1 MAGRPR
7 HARRRLA
14 GFIAG
19 LAALVA
25 ATPAGAQLGVS
36 NNAGKSSK
44 NAPIVFQADQ
54 VQYEDQLALV
64 IAKGHVEIV
73 QNGNTLLADEVT
85 YNQRTDTIAAS
96 GHVSLSLPSGEIL
109 FGDYMELRD
118 QMNND
123 FAKNVR
129 MLFADRSRLAANTA
143 RRVNGNRTQL
153 VRAVYSP
160 CDLCKRDP
168 TAPPVWQLKASEIDH
183 DKEMKLIEFH
193 NAVMEVGG
201 WPVFYTPYVSTPD
214 PSVKRASGFLMPSF
228 GSSSTLGAHIT
239 IPYYWVLG
247 PDKDLTLV
255 PRFTTAAGEV
265 LGAEYRQR
273 FGNGEIDARGS
284 INNSNLGSGATE
296 TTANSQWR
304 GNVDAHGVFDLDP
317 TYRTGFD
324 IERVSDQ
331 TYLLR
336 FGFGNPFLNTEIS
349 RAYLQ
354 GFEARASTDVDAYL
368 YQPLLPGIGDST
380 QPIVLPVVNR
390 DWQSEPDRFGGR
402 WDLNANLLNIVR
414 EVGTQTRRLSLG
426 SAWER
431 SFADGIGGQYRF
443 TASVRGDGYSVSD
456 LSLLSNP
463 DLPPAFFPQNG
474 LPATEPISSSYLAGR
489 AFPQLGLTWRYP
501 VIHPG
506 PVMTGLAEPI
516 VATFVGP
523 TGGNRRDI
531 PDEDSLAFDFSD
543 SDLFRP
549 DRLPGYDV
557 LDTGQRVDY
566 GTKLGAYLNKG
577 GSYWILVGQSYRA
590 ENNPFLPVGSGAENR
605 FSDIVGRVVLSPNAY
620 LDLIYRF
627 RLSKSDL
634 ANRSQEVG
642 IATGPQNL
650 RLSANYLLLPAETE
664 SNVAVAPNTVA
675 GQNVVFGKR
684 EQVSFDVTAKL
695 TRYWSLHGSETLN
708 LINTSDIVNGV
719 VVPQSGSTSVYGTIQ
734 AIYQDE
740 CIAFIG
746 SVTQSGVRSGDVTPG
761 WSVLF
766 SVVFKNIGEIGGTIA
781 SIAGNAPPP

>member
-7 HARRRLA
+7 PARRRLA
-14 GFIAG
+14 AFIAG

-25 ATPAGAQLGVS
+25 AAPAGAQS
-36 NNAGKSSK
+36 AGSDAAAKPSR

-73 QNGNTLLADEVT
+73 QNGQTLLADEVT
-85 YNQRTDTIAAS
+85 YNERTDTIAAS
-96 GHVSLSLPSGEIL
+96 GHVSLSLPTGEIL

-129 MLFADRSRLAANTA
+129 MLLADRSRLAANTA
-143 RRVNGNRTQL
+143 RRTNGNRTQL

-160 CDLCKRDP
+160 CDLCKNDP

-183 DKEMKLIEFH
+183 DKELKLIEFY
-193 NAVMEVGG
+193 NADMEIGG

-214 PSVKRASGFLMPSF
+214 PSVKRASGFLMPSI
-228 GSSSTLGAHIT
+228 GSSSTLGAHVT

-255 PRFTTAAGEV
+255 PRFTSAAGEV
-265 LGAEYRQR
+265 LGAEYRER
-273 FGNGEIDARGS
+273 FGNGEIDATGS
-284 INNSNLGSGATE
+284 INYSNVGSGTE
-296 TTANSQWR
+296 TNIGDQWR
-304 GNVDAHGVFDLDP
+304 GNIDAHGVFDLDP

-354 GFEARASTDVDAYL
+354 GFEANASTDVNAYL
-368 YQPLLPGIGDST
+368 YEPLLPGIGDST

-390 DWQSEPDRFGGR
+390 DWQSEPDQFGGR

-426 SAWER
+426 SAWVR
-431 SFADGIGGQYRF
+431 SFTDSIGGQYEF
-443 TASVRGDGYSVSD
+443 IASVRGDGYSVSN

-463 DLPPAFFPQNG
+463 DLPLVYFPNG
-474 LPATEPISSSYLAGR
+474 PEQAAPPIPSDYLAGR
-489 AFPQLGLTWRYP
+489 VFPQFGLTWRYP
-501 VIHPG
+501 LIHPG
-506 PVMTGLAEPI
+506 PALTGLVEPI

-523 TGGNRRDI
+523 NGGNRRDI
-531 PDEDSLAFDFSD
+531 PDEDSLAFDFND

-566 GTKLGAYLNKG
+566 GTKLGVYLNDG
-577 GSYWILVGQSYRA
+577 GSYWLLVGQSYRA
-590 ENNPFLPVGSGAENR
+590 EDNPFFPVGSGAENR
-605 FSDIVGRVVLSPNAY
+605 FSDVVGRVVLSPSAY

-627 RLSKSDL
+627 RLSKDDL
-634 ANRSQEVG
+634 ADRSQEIGV
-642 IATGPQNL
+642 ATGPQNL

-664 SNVAVAPNTVA
+664 SNVATSSLTTS
-675 GQNVVFGKR
+675 GQNVIFGKR
-684 EQVSFDVTAKL
+684 EQVSLDITAKL
-695 TRYWSLHGSETLN
+695 TRYWSLHGSETIN

-719 VVPQSGSTSVYGTIQ
+719 VVPQAGSTSVYGTIQ

-781 SIAGNAPPP
+781 SIAGSGPPP

>member
-1 MAGRPR
+1 MADRPR
-7 HARRRLA
+7 HARRWLA
-14 GFIAG
+14 ALIAG
-19 LAALVA
+19 LAAA
-25 ATPAGAQLGVS
+25 ALGLPASAQLGAS
-36 NNAGKSSK
+36 ATTGKGSR
-44 NAPIVFQADQ
+44 NAPIIFQADE

-85 YNQRTDTIAAS
+85 YNERTDTIAAS
-96 GHVSLSLPSGEIL
+96 GHVSLSSPGGEIL

-123 FAKNVR
+123 FATNIR
-129 MLFADRSRLAANTA
+129 MLLADRSRLAANTA
-143 RRVNGNRTQL
+143 RRTNGNFTQL

-183 DKEMKLIEFH
+183 DKALKLIEFY
-193 NAVMEVGG
+193 NATMEIDG
-201 WPVFYTPYVSTPD
+201 WPVFYTPYVSAPD
-214 PSVKRASGFLMPSF
+214 PTVKRASGFLMPSV
-228 GSSSTLGAHIT
+228 GSSSTLGAHVT

-255 PRFTTAAGEV
+255 PRFTTEAGQV
-265 LGAEYRQR
+265 LGAQYRER
-273 FGNGEIDARGS
+273 FGNGEIDASGS
-284 INNSNLGSGATE
+284 INNNSNVGSGTATNTGSE
-296 TTANSQWR
+296 VR
-304 GNVDAHGVFDLDP
+304 GNINAHGIFDLDP
-317 TYRTGFD
+317 TYRSGFD

-368 YQPLLPGIGDST
+368 YEPLLPGIGDST
-380 QPIVLPVVNR
+380 QPIVLPVINR
-390 DWQSEPDRFGGR
+390 DWQSEPDQFGGR
-402 WDLNANLLNIVR
+402 WNLNANLLDIVR

-431 SFADGIGGQYRF
+431 SFTDGIGGQYQF
-443 TASVRGDGYSVSD
+443 LASVRSDGYSVSS

-463 DLPPAFFPQNG
+463 DLPAAYFSQGPEQAAP
-474 LPATEPISSSYLAGR
+474 PIPSDYFAGR
-489 AFPQLGLTWRYP
+489 VFPQLGLTWRYP
-501 VIHPG
+501 VVHPG
-506 PVMTGLAEPI
+506 PAMTGLVEPI

-523 TGGNRRDI
+523 SGGNRHDI
-531 PDEDSLAFDFSD
+531 PDEDSLAFDFND

-566 GTKLGAYLNKG
+566 GTKLGIYLNGG
-577 GSYWILVGQSYRA
+577 GSYWLLVGQSYRA
-590 ENNPFLPVGSGAENR
+590 ENNPFFPTGSGAEDR
-605 FSDIVGRVVLSPNAY
+605 FSDVVGRVVLSPSSY

-634 ANRSQEVG
+634 ANRSQEIGV
-642 IATGPQNL
+642 ITGPQNL
-650 RLSANYLLLPAETE
+650 RVSAKYLLLPAETE
-664 SNVAVAPNTVA
+664 SNVATAALTTS
-675 GQNVVFGKR
+675 GQNVIFGRR
-684 EQVSFDVTAKL
+684 EQVIFDVTAKL

-708 LINTSDIVNGV
+708 LTNTSDIVNGV
-719 VVPQSGSTSVYGTIQ
+719 VVPQSGGTSVYGTIQ